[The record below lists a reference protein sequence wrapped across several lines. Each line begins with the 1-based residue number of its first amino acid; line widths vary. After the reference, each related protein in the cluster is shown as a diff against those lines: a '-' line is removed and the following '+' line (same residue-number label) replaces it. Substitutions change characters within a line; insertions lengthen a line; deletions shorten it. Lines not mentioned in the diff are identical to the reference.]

1 MPPKFDP
8 NEEKVIIVRA
18 VGGEMAAT
26 ASLAPKVGPLG
37 LNAKKIG
44 EDIMK
49 MTKDWKG
56 LKVTCKLLVKNRVAT
71 VVVTPSVASR
81 LIRALKEP
89 PRDRKK
95 VKNIK
100 HSGNITFNE
109 VVKIAREA
117 KDNSMAKDLQGVVLE
132 CLGTAVSV
140 GCTIDGE
147 HPATIQA
154 QIKAGKLKCPR
165 SKRGT
170 VLFAA
175 VPFFRYAFRDDD
187 APSRLFL

>member
-8 NEEKVIIVRA
+8 NQEMIVIVRA
-18 VGGEMAAT
+18 VGGEVAAT

-44 EDIMK
+44 EDIAK
-49 MTKDWKG
+49 VTKDWKG
-56 LKVTCKLLVKNRVAT
+56 LKVTCELRVKNRVAT

-95 VKNIK
+95 VKNVK
-100 HSGNITFNE
+100 HNGNIPFSE
-109 VVKIAREA
+109 VLKIAKESQG
-117 KDNSMAKDLQGVVLE
+117 KSMGADLKAVVME
-132 CLGTAVSV
+132 VLGTAVSV

-147 HPATIQA
+147 TPQAIQD
-154 QIKAGKLKCPR
+154 KVREGKLK
-165 SKRGT
+165 
-170 VLFAA
+170 
-175 VPFFRYAFRDDD
+175 VPN
-187 APSRLFL
+187 

>member
-8 NEEKVIIVRA
+8 NEEKIIIVRA

-49 MTKDWKG
+49 NTKDWKG
-56 LKVTCKLLVKNRVAT
+56 LKVTCKLVVKNRVAT
-71 VVVTPSVASR
+71 CFVTPSVASR

-100 HSGNITFNE
+100 HDGNISLDDVIT
-109 VVKIAREA
+109 IARTMWP
-117 KDNSMAKDLQGVVLE
+117 KSMAKTLALCCKE
-132 CLGTAVSV
+132 ILGTALSI
-140 GCTIDGE
+140 GCTVNGECPTTLQEQIDDGE
-147 HPATIQA
+147 LEIPD
-154 QIKAGKLKCPR
+154 K
-165 SKRGT
+165 
-170 VLFAA
+170 
-175 VPFFRYAFRDDD
+175 
-187 APSRLFL
+187 

>member
-8 NEEKVIIVRA
+8 NQEIIVVVRA
-18 VGGEMAAT
+18 VGGEVAAT

-44 EDIMK
+44 EDIAK
-49 MTKDWKG
+49 CTKDWKG
-56 LKVTCKLLVKNRVAT
+56 LKVTCELRVKNRVAT

-100 HSGNITFNE
+100 HSGNIPFSE
-109 VVKIAREA
+109 IVKIAKESQA
-117 KDNSMAKDLQGVVLE
+117 KSMGSDLKAVVMDV
-132 CLGTAVSV
+132 LGTAVSI
-140 GCTIDGE
+140 GCTVDGE
-147 HPATIQA
+147 SPRDIQA
-154 QIKAGKLKCPR
+154 KVQEGKLK
-165 SKRGT
+165 
-170 VLFAA
+170 
-175 VPFFRYAFRDDD
+175 VPN
-187 APSRLFL
+187 

>member
-154 QIKAGKLKCPR
+154 QIKAGKLKCPE
-165 SKRGT
+165 K
-170 VLFAA
+170 
-175 VPFFRYAFRDDD
+175 
-187 APSRLFL
+187 

>member
-8 NEEKVIIVRA
+8 NQEIIVVVRA
-18 VGGEMAAT
+18 VGGEVAAT

-44 EDIMK
+44 EDIAK
-49 MTKDWKG
+49 CTKDWKG
-56 LKVTCKLLVKNRVAT
+56 LKVTCELRVKNRVAT

-100 HSGNITFNE
+100 HSGNIPFSE
-109 VVKIAREA
+109 IVKIAKESQA
-117 KDNSMAKDLQGVVLE
+117 KSMGSDLKAVVME
-132 CLGTAVSV
+132 VLGTAVSI
-140 GCTIDGE
+140 GCTVDGE
-147 HPATIQA
+147 SPRDIQA
-154 QIKAGKLKCPR
+154 KVQEGKLK
-165 SKRGT
+165 
-170 VLFAA
+170 
-175 VPFFRYAFRDDD
+175 VPN
-187 APSRLFL
+187 